1 MNYDMIKNKLEY
13 ITTYLQKE
21 KKKSEL
27 GLNSSVNSLIES
39 GKINN
44 RLSCVK
50 YKERL
55 NVINNII
62 KIIEE

>member
-1 MNYDMIKNKLEY
+1 MLNKLNNLSN
-13 ITTYLQKE
+13 YLYKE

-50 YKERL
+50 YKEKL
-55 NVINNII
+55 STINNII
-62 KIIEE
+62 KMLEE